1 MAAGPDDL
9 CHDKEGEEASPVC
22 QEKPCGKL
30 QKLAIED
37 AGRSQFSALES
48 GEPQSL
54 LFEMR
59 EGIPASDEEIAAQAN
74 LLRTRGKFQEAIS
87 MYESISTSSPTHR
100 ETLVPKGLC
109 CKELGRVQ
117 NAQRHFQEA
126 IAHNSDDA
134 TARVHVAQLLFQQGL
149 FEKAA
154 EEFRRALEADSGN
167 LDARQGLSL
176 TLTEV
181 GTRLKLCGQSKEG
194 IKFYRQA
201 LEADTSYAP
210 AHYNMGMVAFE
221 DGNYEAALEHY
232 RSAASL
238 NPLYAEPHCNIGVV
252 HKLRGELDAAIA
264 SYERCLAI
272 SPNFTIARN
281 NMAIALTHKGSD
293 LKAQGKK
300 EDAIKCYE
308 QALSYNMQQA
318 EALYNLGLVF
328 GEAGNLTRASF
339 MFELCVYFCPSCAE
353 AFNYLGIIDKENGNF
368 DRAVQHFQ
376 TAVRLKPAL
385 HQALN
390 NLGVLYTMQGKAKEA
405 LEVLK
410 AAITACPTHPES
422 HNDLGVLLRDVGDI
436 KGALAAYES
445 CLRVCP
451 TSRSASQN
459 QLLALNYVHEGEELI
474 VSDAHAQWGIN
485 FQKMFNVMPPPTP
498 NRDLNR
504 VLRVGYISPDFFTHS
519 VSYFAEA
526 LLTHH
531 DPETVQIVCYSC
543 PQHPD
548 ARTKILREKVE
559 SKGGLWREVTRM
571 TEEAVAA
578 KVREDEIDILVE
590 LTGHTANNRLG
601 VLAQRPSPIQV
612 TWIGYP
618 NSTGLAAVD
627 YRFVDAV
634 VDPVDTRQAHVEE
647 LVRLPATGCFL
658 CYTPPVSAGPVAPL
672 PALNNGGVVTF
683 GTFNALA
690 KIQPPVLKLWARVLH
705 AVPNSRLLIKGK
717 PFACSTMQEHFR
729 SQLTALGVD
738 ASRIDLLPLEHL
750 TSNHLSKYSL
760 VDISLDPFPYAG
772 TTTTCE
778 AMYMGVPCVTLAGG
792 CHAHNVGKSLMTA
805 MGLTDWIAHSH
816 DEYVAIAQRFAT
828 NLPALRE
835 LRAEMRERMLN
846 SHLCDH
852 VNYVKGVEDVFRQ
865 LWHRWIRDHPPQ
877 QSTDGNGNADT
888 EPSGGAEADS
898 TLPCSGSKLGGNG
911 GSGWTPC
918 PWSPSDKDAN
928 TTQFSPGEVS
938 SSQSNVAAG
947 VSPFGGNPQ
956 ASNQH

>member
-1 MAAGPDDL
+1 
-9 CHDKEGEEASPVC
+9 
-22 QEKPCGKL
+22 
-30 QKLAIED
+30 
-37 AGRSQFSALES
+37 
-48 GEPQSL
+48 
-54 LFEMR
+54 
-59 EGIPASDEEIAAQAN
+59 
-74 LLRTRGKFQEAIS
+74 
-87 MYESISTSSPTHR
+87 
-100 ETLVPKGLC
+100 
-109 CKELGRVQ
+109 
-117 NAQRHFQEA
+117 
-126 IAHNSDDA
+126 
-134 TARVHVAQLLFQQGL
+134 
-149 FEKAA
+149 
-154 EEFRRALEADSGN
+154 
-167 LDARQGLSL
+167 
-176 TLTEV
+176 
-181 GTRLKLCGQSKEG
+181 
-194 IKFYRQA
+194 
-201 LEADTSYAP
+201 P
-210 AHYNMGMVAFE
+210 AHYNIGMVAFE
-221 DGNYEAALEHY
+221 EGNYEAALEHY

-238 NPLYAEPHCNIGVV
+238 NHLYAEPHCNIGVV

-318 EALYNLGLVF
+318 EALYNLGLMF
-328 GEAGNLTRASF
+328 GEAGNLTRATF

-376 TAVRLKPAL
+376 TAVRLKPTL

-459 QLLALNYVHEGEELI
+459 QLLALNYLHEGEELM
-474 VSDAHAQWGIN
+474 VSEAHAQWGKN
-485 FQKMFNVMPPPTP
+485 FQKMYNVMPPPTP

-531 DPETVQIVCYSC
+531 KSWGRSATDLQGRHAEAPASPQCPCAASSDDAASRRAGMRVTRGIFGGAAPSSPQTVQIVCYSC

-548 ARTKILREKVE
+548 ARTKILRERVE
-559 SKGGLWREVTRM
+559 LKGGLWREVTRM
-571 TEEAVAA
+571 TEEVVAA
-578 KVREDEIDILVE
+578 KVREDGIDILVE

-601 VLAQRPSPIQV
+601 VLAQRPAPIQV

-618 NSTGLAAVD
+618 NSSGLGAVD

-672 PALNNGGVVTF
+672 PALSSGGVVTF

-705 AVPNSRLLIKGK
+705 AVPGSRLLIKGK

-729 SQLTALGVD
+729 SQLVALGVH

-778 AMYMGVPCVTLAGG
+778 AMYMGVPCVTLAGS

-835 LRAEMRERMLN
+835 LRAGMRERMLN
-846 SHLCDH
+846 SRLCDH

-865 LWHRWIRDHPPQ
+865 LWHRWLRDHPPGK
-877 QSTDGNGNADT
+877 STDGDGSADAKS
-888 EPSGGAEADS
+888 SGGTEADS
-898 TLPCSGSKLGGNG
+898 NLPSSGSKLGGNG

-918 PWSPSDKDAN
+918 PWSPSDKEAS
-928 TTQFSPGEVS
+928 TTRFSPGEAS
-938 SSQSNVAAG
+938 NSQSSGATG
-947 VSPFGGNPQ
+947 GSPFGGN
-956 ASNQH
+956 ASS